1 MSYLKQI
8 LSKLL
13 NDNNHF
19 NEKIFVG
26 LLSFI
31 LIAATMITDLITG
44 YMGKPLIINEFVFNG
59 VLILCL
65 GSLGISSVDKF
76 TNTKNPI
83 NNTTTDDVKDEPD
96 EVTKDEPAD

>member
-1 MSYLKQI
+1 MSYLQKL

-26 LLSFI
+26 LLSFL
-31 LIAATMITDLITG
+31 LIAVTMILDLVTG
-44 YMGKPLIINEFVFNG
+44 YVGKPLVINEFVFNG

-76 TNTKNPI
+76 TNKHNPA
-83 NNTTTDDVKDEPD
+83 NGEDD
-96 EVTKDEPAD
+96 ADIQDPPVQ